1 MCHPGNY
8 NKQVEVRRA
17 RKVVK
22 KYRQMSYKKE
32 MNRLR
37 QLLAADESV
46 SESMV
51 LDKTVSLIEQLE
63 SRLLQQLR
71 QGLVPEKLSSIPG
84 VEWSQC
90 SQEAVRNIVGAVMMA
105 SSQ

>member
-1 MCHPGNY
+1 M
-8 NKQVEVRRA
+8 
-17 RKVVK
+17 K

-71 QGLVPEKLSSIPG
+71 QGMVPEKLSSIPV